1 MSKYRWSNPIE
12 WLAYKIKEDWTA
24 AESRSAFIDVLGKV
38 GSDDIQ
44 DLFQTEMDGDGYFK
58 KE

>member
-24 AESRSAFIDVLGKV
+24 TESRSAFIDVLDKLGP
-38 GSDDIQ
+38 DDIQ